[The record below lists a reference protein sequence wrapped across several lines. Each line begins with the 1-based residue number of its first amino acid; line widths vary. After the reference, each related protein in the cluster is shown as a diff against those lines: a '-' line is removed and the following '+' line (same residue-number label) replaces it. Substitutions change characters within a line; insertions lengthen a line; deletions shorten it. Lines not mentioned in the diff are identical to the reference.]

1 MEKKIKI
8 ISGQFDKRGLRI
20 GIVASKF
27 NDFIVDKLLSGAIES
42 LVSHGVELNDIQV
55 IKVPGAFEIPVTLKK
70 LAISKRFDGLIALGC
85 IIRGDTAHFDYVAT
99 EASSGIASVMKESL
113 IPIGFG
119 LLTVDNVEQAIKR
132 AGSKSGNKGIEA
144 AITTLEMIS
153 ILRELDSY

>member
-1 MEKKIKI
+1 M
-8 ISGQFDKRGLRI
+8 
-20 GIVASKF
+20 
-27 NDFIVDKLLSGAIES
+27 
-42 LVSHGVELNDIQV
+42 
-55 IKVPGAFEIPVTLKK
+55 TLKK